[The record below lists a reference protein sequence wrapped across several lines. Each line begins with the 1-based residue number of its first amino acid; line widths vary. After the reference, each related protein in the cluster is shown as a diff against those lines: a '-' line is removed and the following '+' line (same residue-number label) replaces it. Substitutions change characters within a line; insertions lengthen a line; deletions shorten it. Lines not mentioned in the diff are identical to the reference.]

1 MKFSNYNLK
10 SYIYDGLRSI
20 EFYETTEIQSI
31 VIPKIINKEN
41 VICKSNTGTGKTHA
55 FIIPM
60 LQNLNE
66 DDKNCQVTIISPTRE
81 LCEQIYK
88 EINKII
94 KFNANIDC
102 RMYIGGTDREQEI
115 KRLEKSQ
122 PQIVIGTI
130 GKIND
135 LAVNNN
141 YLKIHTSNLVVIDE
155 ADMVFEDAELEEV
168 DKVFSKLN
176 EDIEIALFS
185 ATMSNEVI
193 KFINHYLKKCE
204 VINIT
209 NKKELIKSEINHAFI
224 PTKNQDKNELLLSI
238 LKTFDPYLCLIFANT
253 KDKVNEVASFLADN
267 GVISTKLTGDL
278 QPRER
283 KQVLKRIKDGAF
295 KYVVCSDIASRGLD
309 ITGVSHVI
317 NYELPKDIDF
327 FIHRV
332 GRTARY
338 HLDGVA
344 ISFYDYEDDEYIN
357 NLRRKGLTCTYMAL
371 KDGVL
376 KETSKRNRPLKSKK
390 VLKIEEELHLKTP
403 MPKKVKPGY
412 KKKRNEEIKK
422 KLRKMKRK
430 RIDSMYHKKG
440 HKINED

>member
-1 MKFSNYNLK
+1 MKFTNYNLK
-10 SYIYDGLRSI
+10 SYINDGLRKI
-20 EFYETTEIQSI
+20 EFHETTEIQSI
-31 VIPKIINKEN
+31 VIPKILKKEN
-41 VICKSNTGTGKTHA
+41 VICKSNTGTGKTHS

-60 LQNLNE
+60 LENLNE
-66 DDKNCQVTIISPTRE
+66 EQNCVQALIISPTRE

-88 EINKII
+88 EVNKII
-94 KFNANIDC
+94 MFNKDIDC
-102 RMYIGGTDREQEI
+102 RMFIGGTDREQEI

-141 YLKIHTSNLVVIDE
+141 YLKIHTAQIVVIDE
-155 ADMVFEDAELEEV
+155 ADMVFEDEEIEYI
-168 DKVFSKLN
+168 DKVFSKLD
-176 EDIEIALFS
+176 EEIQIALFS
-185 ATMSNEVI
+185 ATISKEII

-204 VINIT
+204 VIDIT

-224 PTKNQDKNELLLSI
+224 PTKNQDKNKLLLNL
-238 LKTFDPYLCLIFANT
+238 LKAFTPYLCLIFANT
-253 KDKVNEVASFLADN
+253 KEKVNDLASFLADN
-267 GVISTKLTGDL
+267 GVSVAKLTGDL

-283 KQVLKRIKDGAF
+283 KQVLKRIKDGVF

-317 NYELPKDIDF
+317 NFELPKDIDF

-338 HLDGVA
+338 HLDGIA
-344 ISFYDYEDDEYIN
+344 ISFYDYEDDDYIF
-357 NLRRKGLTCTYMAL
+357 NLRKKGLTCTYMVL

-376 KETSKRNRPLKSKK
+376 RETSKRNRPPKAKK
-390 VLKIEEELHLKTP
+390 VVKIEEELHLKTP

-422 KLRKMKRK
+422 KLRKMKK
-430 RIDSMYHKKG
+430 KKIDSMYHKKG
-440 HKINED
+440 HKNDD

>member
-1 MKFSNYNLK
+1 MKFTNYNLK
-10 SYIYDGLRSI
+10 SYIYEGLRKI

-66 DDKNCQVTIISPTRE
+66 NDKCVQAVIISPTRE
-81 LCEQIYK
+81 LCEQIYN

-94 KFNANIDC
+94 SFDKTIDC

-115 KRLEKSQ
+115 NRLEKSQ

-130 GKIND
+130 GKIMD

-141 YLKIHTSNLVVIDE
+141 YLKIHTSSLTIIDE
-155 ADMVFEDAELEEV
+155 ADMVFEDNELNDV
-168 DKVFSKLN
+168 DKVFAKMN
-176 EDIEIALFS
+176 ENIQIALFS
-185 ATMSNEVI
+185 ATISNEVVN
-193 KFINHYLKKCE
+193 FINHYLKKCE

-224 PTKNQDKNELLLSI
+224 PTKNQDKNQLLLN
-238 LKTFDPYLCLIFANT
+238 LMKTFEPYLCLIFANT
-253 KDKVNEVASFLADN
+253 KDKVSELASFLADN
-267 GVISTKLTGDL
+267 GVSVAKLTGDL

-283 KQVLKRIKDGAF
+283 KQVLKRIKDGVY

-309 ITGVSHVI
+309 ITGVSHII

-344 ISFYDYEDDEYIN
+344 ISFYDYEDDQYIE
-357 NLRRKGLTCTYMAL
+357 NLRKKGLKCSYVAL
-371 KDGVL
+371 KDGIL
-376 KETSKRNRPLKSKK
+376 KETNKRNKPPKSKK
-390 VLKIEEELHLKTP
+390 VIKIEEELHLKTP

-430 RIDSMYHKKG
+430 SIDSMYHKKG
-440 HKINED
+440 HIIDED

>member
-10 SYIYDGLRSI
+10 PFIYDGLRDI
-20 EFYETTEIQSI
+20 EFYETTEIQSV
-31 VIPKIINKEN
+31 VIPKIIKKEN

-60 LQNLNE
+60 LQCLDENDN
-66 DDKNCQVTIISPTRE
+66 NVQTVIISPTRE
-81 LCEQIYK
+81 LCEQIYN

-94 KFNANIDC
+94 KYNKNIDC
-102 RMYIGGTDREQEI
+102 RMYIGGTDRDQEI
-115 KRLEKSQ
+115 NRLEKSQ

-141 YLKIHTSNLVVIDE
+141 YLKIHTANFVVIDE
-155 ADMVFEDAELEEV
+155 ADMVFEDNELNEV
-168 DKVFSKLN
+168 DKVFAKFN
-176 EDIEIALFS
+176 EDIQIALFS
-185 ATMSNEVI
+185 ATISNEVVN
-193 KFINHYLKKCE
+193 FINHYLKKCE

-224 PTKNQDKNELLLSI
+224 PTKNQDKNELLLKI
-238 LKTFDPYLCLIFANT
+238 IKTFEPYLCLIFANT
-253 KDKVNEVASFLADN
+253 KDKVNELASYLADN
-267 GVISTKLTGDL
+267 GIVVGKLTGDL

-283 KQVLKRIKDGAF
+283 KQVLKRIKDGAYKF
-295 KYVVCSDIASRGLD
+295 VVCSDIASRGLD
-309 ITGVSHVI
+309 ITGVSHII

-344 ISFYDYEDDEYIN
+344 ISFYDYDDDQYID
-357 NLRRKGLTCTYMAL
+357 NLRRKGLKCTYMAL

-376 KETSKRNRPLKSKK
+376 KETAKRNRPQKSKK
-390 VLKIEEELHLKTP
+390 VIKIEEELHLKTP

-430 RIDSMYHKKG
+430 SIDSMYHKKG
-440 HKINED
+440 HIIDED